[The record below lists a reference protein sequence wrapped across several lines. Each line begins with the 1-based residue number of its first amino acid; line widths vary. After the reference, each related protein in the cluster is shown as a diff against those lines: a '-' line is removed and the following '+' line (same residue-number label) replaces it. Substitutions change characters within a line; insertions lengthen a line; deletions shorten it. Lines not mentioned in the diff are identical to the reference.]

1 MVSPSTLFREAC
13 RGMQGITILRS
24 RSPLLVVLFSSG
36 TFVDSLFPLCE
47 NCNHTR
53 LVSQLT
59 YINLTILYNERGC
72 APVTVFI
79 LLKPYDTSKG
89 PLLLGQFFELDTR
102 GNERSSLLFSER
114 QTKRHNSALPT
125 RVSELYL
132 APAQRNISHWTQCS
146 EFGALGFL
154 CAKAQRR

>member
-1 MVSPSTLFREAC
+1 MPRHAGHYYS
-13 RGMQGITILRS
+13 IW
-24 RSPLLVVLFSSG
+24 SPLLVFFCSVG
-36 TFVDSLFPLCE
+36 TFGDSLFPLCE
-47 NCNHTR
+47 NGIRIR

-59 YINLTILYNERGC
+59 YINLTILYNKRGC
-72 APVTVFI
+72 APVTEFI
-79 LLKPYDTSKG
+79 ILKPYNTSKG

-102 GNERSSLLFSER
+102 GNKDSSLLFSER

-132 APAQRNISHWTQCS
+132 APSPLSISHWTQCS